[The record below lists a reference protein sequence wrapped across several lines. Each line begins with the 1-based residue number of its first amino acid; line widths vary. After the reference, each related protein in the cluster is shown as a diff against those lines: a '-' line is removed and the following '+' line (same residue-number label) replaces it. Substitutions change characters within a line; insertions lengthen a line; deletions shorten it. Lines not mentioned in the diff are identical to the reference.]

1 MLQTLNLILR
11 QWLVAS
17 LLLLSL
23 AVHAAETESY
33 FNFTFEDD
41 LFAGRDYG
49 YTGGAQLDWSKGLA
63 PTFAEIA
70 PAWMAAVAKPLWISN
85 TPDQQRG
92 ISFKLGMMVYT
103 PKDISLSVPPSN
115 DLPYSGLLYWQ
126 GTLHAFD
133 EHTADRVYLLLG
145 IVGPASGAA
154 WAQSA
159 IHKLIGSQEPQG
171 WDTQLD
177 NEPVFKLGVA
187 RRWRAAHHDFAQSAL
202 GVDLVTNSELAAGN
216 LESMA
221 DFSVS
226 LRFGENLLRS
236 YPTAGLLPGRDINP
250 NAGQASGHFNIFV
263 TVLARFQPN
272 AIYVQGNTFGGK
284 KTDLDIEEKQF
295 IWSVGINWSAGNW
308 GYEYAMQKG
317 SPIFDGQYSEQTFG
331 LISVTRRY

>member
-1 MLQTLNLILR
+1 MNRIRNNALRYLMLALL
-11 QWLVAS
+11 WLGAPGPAQA
-17 LLLLSL
+17 L
-23 AVHAAETESY
+23 ESY

-49 YTGGAQLDWSKGLA
+49 YTGGAQLDWSKGMA
-63 PTFAEIA
+63 PTFAELA
-70 PAWMAAVAKPLWISN
+70 PSWMAAAARPLWLSS
-85 TPDQQRG
+85 TPDQLRG
-92 ISFKLGMMVYT
+92 VSFKVGMQVYT
-103 PKDISLSVPPSN
+103 PKDISLPNPPRD

-126 GTLHAFD
+126 GTLHSLD
-133 EHTADRVYLLLG
+133 DHTADRVYLLLG

-159 IHKLIGSQEPQG
+159 IHELIGSQDPKG

-177 NEPVFKLGVA
+177 NEPVFKVGLA
-187 RRWRAAHHDFAQSAL
+187 RRWRAMHHNFSQSNL
-202 GVDLVTNSELAAGN
+202 GVDIVTNSELAMGT

-221 DFSVS
+221 DFAVS
-226 LRFGENLLRS
+226 FRFGENLLRS

-250 NAGQASGHFNIFV
+250 NAGQAGGHFNVFF
-263 TVLARFQPN
+263 TALARFQPN

-284 KTDLDIEEKQF
+284 KTDLDIEKEQF

-317 SPIFDGQYSEQTFG
+317 SPIFDGQYAAQTFG
-331 LISVTRRY
+331 LLSITRRY